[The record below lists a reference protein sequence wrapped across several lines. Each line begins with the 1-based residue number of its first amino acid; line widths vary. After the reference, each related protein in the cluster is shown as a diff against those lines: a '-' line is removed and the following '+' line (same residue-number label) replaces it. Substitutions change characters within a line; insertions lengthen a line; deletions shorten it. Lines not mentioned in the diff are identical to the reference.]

1 MIKLVSI
8 IEGIN
13 AVNSME
19 DPSFHPK
26 ETGAIEKFVD
36 QVEEKRPEGIT
47 ADEVYSNT
55 PNLNPAQRLKLLI
68 ALAQRRLLM
77 FGGIKLNPSSVLKIY
92 ANDSR
97 NLAKS
102 VVDDPANMNEIKNVS
117 PNKLW
122 SEFKRK
128 FNEWVAETDHTW
140 EQLGWGEEK
149 KIFDSS
155 FTPQDFMKECDP
167 HDPDSVLSAISFTW
181 QDWSIDPSQSI
192 SQVAKD
198 YFPDENGDYEDHDHE
213 DEEF

>member
-19 DPSFHPK
+19 DPSFHPS
-26 ETGAIEKFVD
+26 EVGAIEKFVD
-36 QVEEKRPEGIT
+36 QVEQKRPQGIT

-55 PNLNPAQRLKLLI
+55 PNLNPAQRIKLLI

-102 VVDDPANMNEIKNVS
+102 VVDDKANMNEIKPS
-117 PNKLW
+117 SSLW
-122 SEFKRK
+122 NIFKKK
-128 FNEWVAETDHTW
+128 FDEWVLETDHTW
-140 EQLGWGEEK
+140 EQLGWGEEE
-149 KIFDSS
+149 KIFKSS
-155 FTPQDFMKECDP
+155 STPEEFEDGINPFKHEHEVADAILQTWKDFENNPSKP
-167 HDPDSVLSAISFTW
+167 ISE
-181 QDWSIDPSQSI
+181 I
-192 SQVAKD
+192 AAD
-198 YFPDENGDYEDHDHE
+198 YFPDENGDYGD